1 MSDERPKRVK
11 WEKLKPGNVKLK
23 YELALRPDLIRLAR
37 RMRTSVITEQLIDD
51 IFNDL
56 TISIH
61 KISDK
66 LPKAKFRIHQKPYWN
81 DVMDLLKAA
90 KIKDYRMWVNAGRP
104 RNPDHYLYMRYKI
117 SKKAFLRRLSEL
129 SREFENAEILN
140 AVKMAELDRNCFWR
154 LIKKARKASGST
166 SIGIRN
172 SEEKVVHGINEV
184 LNVWKA
190 HFEKLGTPTFSEE
203 YDNKYYTV
211 VTDRVRNLFENK
223 GGDNP
228 FYATPFTQ
236 REIHEAIMTQNGN
249 KAPGFDNVTGEHIKY
264 AGETID
270 EVLLLLYNSMMDL
283 EYVPVCCRT
292 GVQVPLYKGKDT
304 CTLDPNNYRGITLLS
319 VFNKIYE
326 ILLWKRIQGWWTEN
340 ETISDLQF
348 ACKKG
353 LSCTPA
359 AFLLRE
365 TVATSLEDGS
375 KCFVAF
381 CDVAKA
387 FDTVWIDDLF
397 IQLWEMGIR
406 GKVWRMLYL
415 CYQNFRCCMKVQGHM
430 SAWYEL
436 KCGIHQGGYMS
447 LIKYTAFINSL
458 LTTVQN
464 SRICCKIYRT
474 PSAPV
479 GYADHLAAC
488 CRQQRDLKRVMQ
500 IVHAHGRT
508 WRFDFSA
515 KKSGVLVFGENKREH
530 QAGKNERFIMLGN
543 ERVEERE
550 NYDHVGFRACIFED
564 DLSGIEERS
573 SKGRRALNAI
583 SGLGIRRNGLTI
595 HACCVIFWSIVIPI
609 ATFGAELWPLD
620 DRCLSLLESFQTFVG
635 KRIQRFGPKSPNLCT
650 YFALG
655 WMRIQRFIEIKKLLF
670 IHSILSRD
678 ELDMVKV
685 VFINRAKY
693 VFDNI
698 EICESNEHG
707 SPVYDMLNIAIHF
720 GIIEIV
726 KNMVYRGHLYSRA
739 HWRERIW
746 KRAWELEEV
755 YWCIETQ
762 GFKVHSF
769 FNRHNLTAAN
779 MLPFTTGP
787 VDTCVG
793 PNFTSTLD
801 YIAVS
806 ADVIPDVER
815 CNVLG
820 YDVLNT
826 SDHQPVICVM
836 KWY

>member
-1 MSDERPKRVK
+1 
-11 WEKLKPGNVKLK
+11 
-23 YELALRPDLIRLAR
+23 
-37 RMRTSVITEQLIDD
+37 
-51 IFNDL
+51 
-56 TISIH
+56 
-61 KISDK
+61 
-66 LPKAKFRIHQKPYWN
+66 
-81 DVMDLLKAA
+81 
-90 KIKDYRMWVNAGRP
+90 
-104 RNPDHYLYMRYKI
+104 MRYKI
-117 SKKAFLRRLSEL
+117 SKKAFHRRLSEL

-190 HFEKLGTPTFSEE
+190 HFEKLGTPKFSEE
-203 YDNKYYTV
+203 YDNNHYTV

-228 FYATPFTQ
+228 SYATPFTR
-236 REIHEAIMTQNGN
+236 REIHEAIMTLNGN

-340 ETISDLQF
+340 ETISELQF

-353 LSCTPA
+353 LSCTHA

-381 CDVAKA
+381 YDVAKA
-387 FDTVWIDDLF
+387 FDTVWIDGLF

-415 CYQNFRCCMKVQGHM
+415 CYQNFRCCVKVQGHM

-464 SRICCKIYRT
+464 SGICCKIYRT

-479 GYADHLAAC
+479 GYADDLAAC

-508 WRFDFSA
+508 WRFDFNA
-515 KKSGVLVFGENKREH
+515 KKSGVLVFGESKREH
-530 QAGKNERFIMLGN
+530 QAGKNERFLMLGN

-550 NYDHVGFRACIFED
+550 NYDHLGVRACIFED
-564 DLSGIEERS
+564 DLSGIEERL

-693 VFDNI
+693 FFDNI
-698 EICESNEHG
+698 EMCESNEHG

-755 YWCIETQ
+755 YWCIEARCHKSLELINKICVNSQYLVWWQISDRSHYLLKECEIMAKLLCHASLLRTDDVRLKRLPVASR
-762 GFKVHSF
+762 FCPLCDHSAMDDTF
-769 FNRHNLTAAN
+769 HMVMQCPFLQDSRTMMFHEIERICDACEHEQINVNNDIFLTLMGKPAAN
-779 MLPFTTGP
+779 FSIELMIAIWECSARHIANMYRCKLRTGI
-787 VDTCVG
+787 G
-793 PNFTSTLD
+793 
-801 YIAVS
+801 
-806 ADVIPDVER
+806 
-815 CNVLG
+815 
-820 YDVLNT
+820 
-826 SDHQPVICVM
+826 
-836 KWY
+836 